1 MNIIEIPGAVGKKH
15 LRAHTFNFIIEEG
28 IVNKTVCKLWSKR
41 ICCLRYSGIKT

>member
-1 MNIIEIPGAVGKKH
+1 MNIIEIPGAVGEKR
-15 LRAHTFNFIIEEG
+15 LNTFNFIIEEG